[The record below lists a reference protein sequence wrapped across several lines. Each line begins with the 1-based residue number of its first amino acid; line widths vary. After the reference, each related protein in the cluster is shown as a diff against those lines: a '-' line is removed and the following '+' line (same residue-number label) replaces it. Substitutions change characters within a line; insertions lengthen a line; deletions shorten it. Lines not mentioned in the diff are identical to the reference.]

1 MEDLQVPLTQI
12 DDTSPRRRGRPRTSL
27 PLAVVEAVAAGV
39 PIAKAAEDAQIPEV
53 TVRNYMKRHA
63 AEMGDLT
70 RVKAPELMGAF
81 HDLAFR
87 AFEKTMDPRASLVDL
102 RNASIV
108 MGVSTDK
115 LQLLAGQPTQIVAGL
130 HAHRVDL
137 PGIAA
142 KLARVAEQL
151 PEVVDAEP

>member
-1 MEDLQVPLTQI
+1 M
-12 DDTSPRRRGRPRTSL
+12 RRGRPRKQIPVS
-27 PLAVVEAVAAGV
+27 VIEAVAAGV
-39 PIAKAAEDAQIPEV
+39 SVPVAAREANIPEK
-53 TVRNYMKRHA
+53 TVRDYLTRHA
-63 AEMGDLT
+63 AELGDL
-70 RVKAPELMGAF
+70 RQVKAPELMGAF

-87 AFEKTMDPRASLVDL
+87 AFERTMDPQANLVDM

-108 MGVSTDK
+108 MGVATDK
-115 LQLLAGQPTQIVAGL
+115 LQLLSGQPTQIVAGL

-137 PGIAA
+137 AGIAA